1 MHEILLDYSRSFQDL
16 AGAND
21 NNLHRIEKGFNV
33 RIFTRDDKLRI
44 QGEQADTEMVESLLT
59 QLTELIESGLEIN
72 NGELKFIIPTFHDD
86 PTIRIKDIFDEKI
99 RLVSGKREIIPR
111 SIAQREYVFA
121 MSRFDVVLATGP
133 AGTGK
138 TYLAMACAVEDLLKK
153 RVSRIILTRP
163 AVEAGERLGF
173 LPGDLYEKINPY
185 LRPLNDALF
194 DMLEPDHVT
203 SLTQQG
209 LIEIAP
215 LAYMRGRTLNDAF
228 IILDEAQNSTPD
240 QMKMFLTRL
249 GINSKAVITGDV
261 TQIDLP
267 SNQSSG
273 LVHANA
279 ILGNV
284 PGIRL
289 IQFSDRDVVRHELV
303 KKMLKAY
310 EEAENLDKGKQAP
323 LQAEKS
329 RP

>member
-16 AGAND
+16 AGVND
-21 NNLHRIEKGFNV
+21 VNLHRIEKGFNV
-33 RIFTRDDKLRI
+33 RIFTRDNKLRI
-44 QGEQADTEMVESLLT
+44 QGEPADTEMVENLLN

-86 PTIRIKDIFDEKI
+86 PTIRIKDIFDDKI
-99 RLVSGKREIIPR
+99 RLGVGKKEIIPR
-111 SIAQREYVFA
+111 SAAQREYVFA
-121 MSRFDVVLATGP
+121 ISRYDVVLATGP

-138 TYLAMACAVEDLLKK
+138 TYLAMACAVDDLLKK

-194 DMLEPDHVT
+194 DMLESDHIA
-203 SLTQQG
+203 SLTEQG

-215 LAYMRGRTLNDAF
+215 LAYMRGRTLDDAF
-228 IILDEAQNSTPD
+228 IILDEAQNATPD

-267 SNQSSG
+267 SSQNSG
-273 LVHANA
+273 LVHANSV
-279 ILGNV
+279 LKNV
-284 PGIRL
+284 EGIKL
-289 IQFSDRDVVRHELV
+289 VQFSDQDVVRHELV
-303 KKMLKAY
+303 KKMLRAY
-310 EEAENLDKGKQAP
+310 EEAENHDRVKRTDKTNEGV
-323 LQAEKS
+323 S
-329 RP
+329 

>member
-16 AGAND
+16 AGVND
-21 NNLHRIEKGFNV
+21 KNLHRIEKGFNV
-33 RIFTRDDKLRI
+33 RIFTRADKLRI
-44 QGEQADTEMVESLLT
+44 QGEQADTEMVESLLK

-99 RLVSGKREIIPR
+99 RLVSGKKEIIPR
-111 SIAQREYVFA
+111 SVTQREYVFA

-138 TYLAMACAVEDLLKK
+138 TYLAMACAVNDLLKK
-153 RVSRIILTRP
+153 KVSRIILTRP

-194 DMLEPDHVT
+194 DMLEPDHIA
-203 SLTQQG
+203 SLTEQG

-273 LVHANA
+273 LIHANA
-279 ILGNV
+279 VLKNV

-289 IQFSDRDVVRHELV
+289 IQFSGQDVVRHELV
-303 KKMLKAY
+303 RKMLKAY
-310 EEAENLDKGKQAP
+310 EEAENHGKGKRTRKI
-323 LQAEKS
+323 EESK
-329 RP
+329 R